1 MAAVAPFAIIF
12 GGIITI
18 ALLFA
23 SFWGPIKKWAEG
35 FAPEFA
41 ADLDVAGMKI
51 EPTQYAMVLMGI
63 GVAVWVVSLLLLHP
77 GLLVSLLLLV
87 ASLPLTFYFGRWW
100 VRRCRAARVA
110 KFQDQL
116 EGALRTLAGGVR
128 VGLGIRQAIILVG
141 DQSRDPI
148 RHEFTRVVGLTNL
161 GVSIIEAF
169 DQLALR
175 MTNPETSMLT
185 RVIRVQ
191 SQTGGDLASVL
202 DNLAGTIRD
211 RRKLRRKIS
220 AITAQGRATGWLL
233 GMLPLGIGAFI
244 VLSQPALRDVMLQTP
259 LGRIFL
265 GVALALDALAIF
277 SLMKITKI
285 DP

>member
-1 MAAVAPFAIIF
+1 MAAVTPFAIIF
-12 GGIITI
+12 GGIATI

-23 SFWGPIKKWAEG
+23 SFWEPISKWAEG
-35 FAPEFA
+35 LAPQFA

-51 EPTQYAMVLMGI
+51 EPGQYAIVLMAVGA
-63 GVAVWVVSLLLLHP
+63 AVWLVCLVLLHP
-77 GLLVSLLLLV
+77 TIVIGSLLLV
-87 ASLPLTFYFGRWW
+87 ALIPFTFYAGRWW
-100 VRRCRAARVA
+100 VKRRRAARVA
-110 KFQDQL
+110 QFQDQL

-141 DQSRDPI
+141 EQSRDPV
-148 RHEFTRVVGLTNL
+148 RHEFMRVVGLTNI
-161 GVSIIEAF
+161 GVSILDAF

-175 MTNPETSMLT
+175 MTNPETGMLT

-202 DNLAGTIRD
+202 ENLAGTIRD
-211 RRKLRRKIS
+211 RRRLRRRIR

-233 GMLPLGIGAFI
+233 GLLPIGVGLF
-244 VLSQPALRDVMLQTP
+244 VVTTQPSLRDAMLFTP
-259 LGRIFL
+259 IGRILL
-265 GVALALDALAIF
+265 GVALALDGLAIY
-277 SLMKITKI
+277 SLMKIVKV